1 MNAMTE
7 PLLFKQTISGVERDM
22 VSFATHPAKYQH
34 WTLSVEGDVARLKL
48 DINED
53 GGIKPG
59 YKLKLNSYD
68 LGVDIEL
75 HDAINRIRFEHPSVK
90 VVVFESGKEKIWC
103 SGANIYMLGVS
114 THGWKV
120 NFCKFT
126 NEMRNGLE
134 DSSKHDG
141 LQSIAS
147 VTGAC
152 AGGGYELALACDRII
167 MVDDRS
173 STVSLPEVPLL
184 GVLPGT
190 GGLTRVTDK
199 RKVRRDLADI
209 FCTTSEGVRADRAK
223 DWKLI
228 DAHAKPQAF
237 GALLATEIGAAR
249 ARSTRAGGLKAG
261 QKGIELTAL
270 KPLIDDAGYH
280 YSTVDAQVDRSS
292 RIATITVKA
301 PSAAIESTLE
311 SIEAAGAN
319 WYPLKLQRELDD
331 AILNL
336 RTNELEVGTWVIKTQ
351 GSSANV
357 IQMDGVLEKL
367 KAHWLVKETTGALRR
382 TLARLDVTSRSLI
395 ALVNPGSCFAGT
407 FYELALA
414 CDRIYMLDLP
424 DSPEA
429 APALQLSVANFGWFP
444 AVNGLTRLQTRFY
457 EDDATITQLKN
468 LSDSSLRADR
478 ALALGLV
485 TLTPDDI
492 DWEDEIRIMLEE
504 RASLSPDAMTGLE
517 ASLRFP
523 GKETMETRIFGRLSA
538 WQNWIF
544 IRPNAVGEE
553 GALKLFGT
561 GKKAKFDWKRV

>member
-7 PLLFKQTISGVERDM
+7 PLLFKQGEREL
-22 VSFATHPAKYQH
+22 VSFATQPSNYQH
-34 WTLSVEGDVARLKL
+34 WTLAVEGDVARLKL

-75 HDAINRIRFEHPSVK
+75 HDALNRVRFEHPQVK

-103 SGANIYMLGVS
+103 SGANIYMLGLS

-126 NEMRNGLE
+126 NETRNGLE
-134 DSSKHDG
+134 DSSRNDG
-141 LQSIAS
+141 LKSIAA

-152 AGGGYELALACDRII
+152 AGGGYELALACDRIA

-228 DAHAKPQAF
+228 DSLAKPQQFQQLVAHEVET
-237 GALLATEIGAAR
+237 LR
-249 ARSTRAGGLKAG
+249 AQSTRNGT
-261 QKGIELTAL
+261 KGIALT
-270 KPLIDDAGYH
+270 PLQPTIDDKGYH
-280 YSTVDAQVDRSS
+280 YATVDAQVNRET
-292 RIATITVKA
+292 RIATITVHA
-301 PSAAIESTLE
+301 PAANIESTPE
-311 SIEAAGAN
+311 AIEAAGAN
-319 WYPLKLQRELDD
+319 WWPLKLARELDD
-331 AILNL
+331 LILNL
-336 RTNELEVGTWVIKTQ
+336 RTNELETGTWVIQTR
-351 GSSANV
+351 GDANKV
-357 IQMDGVLEKL
+357 MAADAVLDKH
-367 KAHWLVKETTGALRR
+367 KAHWLVRETIGALRR

-395 ALVNPGSCFAGT
+395 ALVDAGSCFAGT

-424 DSPEA
+424 DSPDA
-429 APALQLSVANFGWFP
+429 APSLQLNVANFGRYP
-444 AVNGLTRLQTRFY
+444 AVNGLTRLQTRFN
-457 EDDATITQLKN
+457 EDEATIAQLKGV
-468 LSDSSLRADR
+468 LESPLRADQ
-478 ALALGLV
+478 ALGLGLV

-492 DWEDEIRIMLEE
+492 DWDDEIRIMLEE

-561 GKKAKFDWKRV
+561 GKKAKFDWKRI